1 MKSKLTA
8 ALRDVSVA
16 LGYPEIPIFIQLP
29 KNPNHGDFSSNLA
42 MQLSGKLNEN
52 PLEIAQSIVKKRDF
66 LFICQIS

>member
-42 MQLSGKLNEN
+42 DTLDTSVSGSPWEV
-52 PLEIAQSIVKKRDF
+52 IQ
-66 LFICQIS
+66 